1 MSRRDPRA
9 RAMLRAYREATGYD
23 PEQRDAVW
31 ERIEASL
38 DRAGTEPSIEGP
50 ARPPRWIAV
59 GAAVV
64 ATAAAAA
71 LLSWAPWRGASGT
84 TERAPSQQAP
94 RTRREDAPRTIA
106 PPPARDVRTPG
117 APSPTPAPPPS
128 PASTDEPA
136 PSPRARSGSRDPG
149 RPEPSATEDAGASV
163 GDELRAEL
171 VLIGKARRALQ
182 ADDPQRA
189 LELLDAHA
197 RAFPQGQ
204 MREDRQVLRI
214 EALCAA
220 DKGQQARAEARQ
232 LLRTYPGSAHAGRV
246 REACPAR

>member
-1 MSRRDPRA
+1 M
-9 RAMLRAYREATGYD
+9 
-23 PEQRDAVW
+23 
-31 ERIEASL
+31 
-38 DRAGTEPSIEGP
+38 
-50 ARPPRWIAV
+50 
-59 GAAVV
+59 
-64 ATAAAAA
+64 
-71 LLSWAPWRGASGT
+71 
-84 TERAPSQQAP
+84 
-94 RTRREDAPRTIA
+94 
-106 PPPARDVRTPG
+106 
-117 APSPTPAPPPS
+117 
-128 PASTDEPA
+128 
-136 PSPRARSGSRDPG
+136 
-149 RPEPSATEDAGASV
+149 

-246 REACPAR
+246 REACPTR

>member
-1 MSRRDPRA
+1 MRCGSASRRR
-9 RAMLRAYREATGYD
+9 
-23 PEQRDAVW
+23 
-31 ERIEASL
+31 
-38 DRAGTEPSIEGP
+38 SIG
-50 ARPPRWIAV
+50 
-59 GAAVV
+59 
-64 ATAAAAA
+64 
-71 LLSWAPWRGASGT
+71 
-84 TERAPSQQAP
+84 RAPSLRSKARAAASVDRGRGSGGGYGRGRGVALVGAVAGRERDHRAGALAAGPAHAP
-94 RTRREDAPRTIA
+94 GGCSAYDRSAPGSRRPDAGRSEPD
-106 PPPARDVRTPG
+106 ARSDPL
-117 APSPTPAPPPS
+117 

-246 REACPAR
+246 REACPTR